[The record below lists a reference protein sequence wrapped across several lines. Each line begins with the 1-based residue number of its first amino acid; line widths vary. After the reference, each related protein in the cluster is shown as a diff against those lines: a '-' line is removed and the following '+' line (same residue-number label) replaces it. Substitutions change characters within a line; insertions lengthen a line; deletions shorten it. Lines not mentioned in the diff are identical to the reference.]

1 MKFEVTVEFKKDF
14 FLMNENKIVI
24 GIASRPEKGR
34 ANVELIK
41 KLAGHF
47 NVSSSQVRILSG
59 IKSRRKIVEI
69 QF

>member
-24 GIASRPEKGR
+24 GIASRPEKGK
-34 ANVELIK
+34 ANIELVK

-59 IKSRRKIVEI
+59 VKSRRKIVEI